1 MILAALL
8 AFAAPAPT
16 SAPIVLGMSYRW
28 NSPVM
33 HEERVVNVV
42 LPDDYA
48 TKPDARYPVLYV
60 IDGGVD
66 QDLVHISG
74 TEKLGAA
81 WGRSA
86 DAIIVEVDR
95 ARSTVMPR

>member
-8 AFAAPAPT
+8 ALAAPAPT

-42 LPDDYA
+42 LLGIGA
-48 TKPDARYPVLYV
+48 
-60 IDGGVD
+60 GGF
-66 QDLVHISG
+66 LFMWWK
-74 TEKLGAA
+74 TL
-81 WGRSA
+81 
-86 DAIIVEVDR
+86 
-95 ARSTVMPR
+95 